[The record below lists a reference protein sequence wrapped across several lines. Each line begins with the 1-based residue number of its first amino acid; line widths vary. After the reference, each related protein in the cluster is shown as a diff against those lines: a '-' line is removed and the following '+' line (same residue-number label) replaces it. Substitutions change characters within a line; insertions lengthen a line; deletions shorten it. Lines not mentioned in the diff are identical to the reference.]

1 MKMDFTRYFLESSKV
16 ATSFSLVVRKAE
28 GPGKLLDIFQRLC
41 KELGIK
47 LSVTKLNVMP
57 SRKDVWELFGGD
69 EEIGALDKP
78 PLPPIQ
84 Q

>member
-1 MKMDFTRYFLESSKV
+1 MKMDFTRYLLESSKA

-41 KELGIK
+41 KELDIK

-57 SRKDVWELFGGD
+57 RKDAWELFGGD